1 MAQPIPVTLEGYSM
15 LKDELKRLKSVERPK
30 IINEIARAREHGDLS
45 ENAEYHAAKEKQG
58 FIEGRIAELEDRF
71 ARAQIV
77 DPAQMKVDK
86 VAFSATVTLYNTET
100 GEESTYQIVGEDEAD
115 PKANKLSINS
125 PLARACIGKSLDDT
139 VRVVLPTG
147 VREYEVVGIE
157 YK

>member
-1 MAQPIPVTLEGYSM
+1 MAQPIPVTLEGHN
-15 LKDELKRLKSVERPK
+15 LLREELKRLKSVERPK
-30 IINEIARAREHGDLS
+30 VIKEIALAREHGDLS

-58 FIEGRIAELEDRF
+58 FIEGRIAELDDRF

-77 DPAQMKVDK
+77 DPTQMKADK

-100 GEESTYQIVGEDEAD
+100 GEENTYQIVGEDEAD
-115 PKANKLSINS
+115 PKVNKISINS

-139 VRVVLPTG
+139 VRLVLPTTS
-147 VREYEVVGIE
+147 REYEITAIE